1 MVAGVAETLQWRTR
15 GDAERESEPALRK
28 DFNARSAPTFLYF
41 LFVLLFFFLKKTISN
56 SLQSICFNALQ
67 FCPREFRVFIIS
79 GKKKKYNSY
88 CYPRIV
94 FYLCK
99 DCAFGRH
106 TKKFLNTS
114 DLTLLF
120 YHHPIE
126 SFKLFLYSISYSKIT
141 SDC

>member
-1 MVAGVAETLQWRTR
+1 MADARRRGTGKRASSKKRLQR
-15 GDAERESEPALRK
+15 AQCAYIFIFFICS
-28 DFNARSAPTFLYF
+28 FI
-41 LFVLLFFFLKKTISN
+41 FFFLKKTISN